1 MAVKKSELYSSL
13 WESCDKLRGGMDAS
27 QYKDYVLVM
36 LFIKYVS
43 DKYAGQPFAPI
54 TIPPGASFDDMV
66 KLKGKM
72 DIGDRINKEII
83 APLAEANQLVG
94 TITVADFDSAEKLGN
109 PKAKRDTLTDLIAV
123 FENPDLDFSKNK
135 ADDDDILGDAYEFL
149 MRHFATES
157 GKSKGQFYTPSE
169 VSRIL
174 AKILQIPKSK
184 HIGDTTIYDP
194 TCGSG
199 SLLLKVA
206 TETNN
211 KATVFGQEK
220 DVANAGLARMNMVL
234 HGNAAA
240 VRNIKTGD
248 TISDPQFKESP
259 TVLKQFDYIVA
270 NPPFSTKN
278 WSSGIEPEN
287 DEFDRFELGIP
298 PEKNGDFAFLLHM
311 VRSLKRNGKAAV
323 ILPHGVLFRGH
334 AEESIRMNL
343 IKKGFIKGVIGLP
356 ANLFYGTGIPACI
369 ILMDKEGAA
378 DRKHIF
384 MMDASKGFIKD
395 GNKNRLREQDLHKI
409 VAVFNSEKELDK
421 YSRKVSIEEIEKNE
435 YNLNIPRYINTQEDE
450 DIQDLHAHLNGG
462 IPVRDIDELNNY
474 WNVYPSLRVILFE
487 KRSEHYVDLKVD
499 KFKIK
504 ETIYGHEEFKA
515 YSKQFNNLLDAWQND
530 TAALL
535 KKQGKD
541 SKPKELI
548 SQIGEDLLMRFS
560 DIALVNKYDVYQHL
574 MDYWNDIMQDDLYVI
589 ASDGWEIGKV
599 PGRKIKSTK
608 NKGVVTHKPIEGIEG
623 IESKLISSELLIE
636 KYFKTE
642 YQAILDKEAKT
653 EEVKAKME
661 ELEEENNG
669 DNGDTF
675 QDCRGGKGAI
685 TKGALESC
693 IKDNKDKESFKV
705 ELKIWNEYLDL
716 FKEEAK
722 IKNEAK
728 EERKKLEKLVWEKY
742 KTLSMDEIQQIVLD
756 LKWLG
761 TVKAAINTEMDS
773 ISQRLT
779 TRIKELGERYDSK
792 LGEITLETH
801 SLESKVAEHL
811 QKMGL
816 EWN

>member
-94 TITVADFDSAEKLGN
+94 TITVADFDSAEKLGS
-109 PKAKRDTLTDLIAV
+109 PKAKRDTLTELIAV

-174 AKILQIPKSK
+174 ARILQIPKSK
-184 HIGDTTIYDP
+184 HNGETTIYDP

-240 VRNIKTGD
+240 VKNIKTGD
-248 TISDPQFKESP
+248 TISEPQFKVNP
-259 TVLKQFDYIVA
+259 TQLKQFDYIVA

-298 PEKNGDFAFLLHM
+298 PEKNGDYAFLLHM
-311 VRSLKRNGKAAV
+311 LRSLKRNGKAAV
-323 ILPHGVLFRGH
+323 ILPHGVLFRGN

-409 VAVFNSEKELDK
+409 VEVFNSENESEK
-421 YSRKVSIEEIEKNE
+421 YSRKVTIEEIEQNE

-462 IPVRDIDELNNY
+462 IPVRDIDALNNY
-474 WNVYPSLRVILFE
+474 WNVYPSLRAVLFE
-487 KRSEHYVDLKVD
+487 KHNDNYVDLKVD
-499 KFKIK
+499 KLKIK
-504 ETIYGHEEFKA
+504 ETIYGHKEFEA
-515 YSKQFNNLLDAWQND
+515 YSKHFNDLLDAWQKD

-541 SKPKELI
+541 CKPKELI

-560 DIALVNKYDVYQHL
+560 DIALVHKYDVYQHL

-653 EEVKAKME
+653 EDVKAKME

-669 DNGDTF
+669 DDGDLF
-675 QDCRGGKGAI
+675 EPCRGKNGKVSKTEINAAI
-685 TKGALESC
+685 KKF
-693 IKDNKDKESFKV
+693 KDNKDYIN
-705 ELKIWNEYLDL
+705 ELNLWKEYLTL
-716 FKEEAK
+716 FEEEAK
-722 IKNEAK
+722 IKKEAK
-728 EERKKLEKLVWEKY
+728 EEREKLEKQIWEKY

-761 TVKAAINTEMDS
+761 NVKAAINTEMDS
-773 ISQRLT
+773 I
-779 TRIKELGERYDSK
+779 
-792 LGEITLETH
+792 
-801 SLESKVAEHL
+801 
-811 QKMGL
+811 
-816 EWN
+816 

>member
-323 ILPHGVLFRGH
+323 ILPHGVLFRGN

-369 ILMDKEGAA
+369 ILMDKESAS

-384 MMDASKGFIKD
+384 VMDASKGFIKD

-409 VAVFNSEKELDK
+409 VDVFNSEKELDK
-421 YSRKVSIEEIEKNE
+421 YSRKVLIEEIEKNE
-435 YNLNIPRYINTQEDE
+435 YNLNIPRYVNTQEDE

-462 IPVRDIDELNNY
+462 IPVRDIDALNHY
-474 WNVYPSLRVILFE
+474 WEVYPSLRGVLFE
-487 KRSEHYVDLKVD
+487 KRNENYVDLKVD

-504 ETIYGHEEFKA
+504 ETIYGHKEFEA
-515 YSKQFNNLLDAWQND
+515 YSNHFNDLLEAWQKD

-541 SKPKELI
+541 CKPKELI
-548 SQIGEDLLMRFS
+548 SQIGEDLLTRFS

-589 ASDGWEIGKV
+589 AADGWETGKV

-623 IESKLISSELLIE
+623 IESKLISSELIIAE
-636 KYFKTE
+636 YFKTE

-653 EEVKAKME
+653 EDVKAKME

-669 DNGDTF
+669 DDGDLF
-675 QDCRGGKGAI
+675 EPCRGKNGKVSKTEINAAI
-685 TKGALESC
+685 KKF
-693 IKDNKDKESFKV
+693 KDNKDYIN
-705 ELKIWNEYLDL
+705 ELNLWKEYLTL
-716 FKEEAK
+716 FEEEAK
-722 IKNEAK
+722 IKKEAK
-728 EERKKLEKLVWEKY
+728 EEREKLEKQIWEKY

-779 TRIKELGERYDSK
+779 TRIKELGERYDTK
-792 LGEITLETH
+792 LGELASETN

-816 EWN
+816 VWS

>member
-54 TIPPGASFDDMV
+54 TIPSGASFDDMV

-94 TITVADFDSAEKLGN
+94 TITVADFDSAEKLGS
-109 PKAKRDTLTDLIAV
+109 PKAKRDTLTELIAV

-174 AKILQIPKSK
+174 ARILQIPKSK
-184 HIGDTTIYDP
+184 HNGETMIYDP

-248 TISDPQFKESP
+248 TISEPQFKVNP
-259 TVLKQFDYIVA
+259 TQLKQFDYIVA

-298 PEKNGDFAFLLHM
+298 PEKNGDYAFLLHM
-311 VRSLKRNGKAAV
+311 LRSLKRNGKAAV

-378 DRKHIF
+378 YRKHIF
-384 MMDASKGFIKD
+384 IMDASKGFIKD

-462 IPVRDIDELNNY
+462 IPVRDIDALNNY
-474 WNVYPSLRVILFE
+474 WNVYPSLRVVLFE
-487 KRSEHYVDLKVD
+487 KRNENYVDLKVD

-504 ETIYGHEEFKA
+504 ETIYGHEEFEA
-515 YSKQFNNLLDAWQND
+515 YSKLFNDLLEAWQKD

-535 KKQGKD
+535 KRQGKD
-541 SKPKELI
+541 CKPKELI

-560 DIALVNKYDVYQHL
+560 DIALVNKYHVYQHL
-574 MDYWNDIMQDDLYVI
+574 MDYWNNIMQDDLYVI

-636 KYFKTE
+636 KYFKNE
-642 YQAILDKEAKT
+642 YQAILNKEAKT

-693 IKDNKDKESFKV
+693 IKNNKDKESFKV
-705 ELKIWNEYLDL
+705 ELKIWKEYLDL

-728 EERKKLEKLVWEKY
+728 EERKKLEKQIWEKY

-761 TVKAAINTEMDS
+761 NVKAAINTEMDS

-779 TRIKELGERYDSK
+779 TRIKELGERYDTK
-792 LGEITLETH
+792 LGELTAETH
-801 SLESKVAEHL
+801 SLESKVSEHL

-816 EWN
+816 VWN

>member
-72 DIGDRINKEII
+72 EIGDRINKEII

-94 TITVADFDSAEKLGN
+94 TITVADFDSAEKLGS
-109 PKAKRDTLTDLIAV
+109 PKTKRDTLTELIAV

-174 AKILQIPKSK
+174 ARILQIPKSK
-184 HIGDTTIYDP
+184 HNGETMIYDP

-240 VRNIKTGD
+240 VTNIKTGD
-248 TISDPQFKESP
+248 TISDPQFKVNP
-259 TVLKQFDYIVA
+259 TQLKQFDYIVA

-298 PEKNGDFAFLLHM
+298 PEKNGDYAFLLHM
-311 VRSLKRNGKAAV
+311 LRSLERNGKAAV

-343 IKKGFIKGVIGLP
+343 VKKGFIKGVIGLP

-409 VAVFNSEKELDK
+409 VAVFNAEKELDK

-462 IPVRDIDELNNY
+462 IPVRDIDALNNY
-474 WNVYPSLRVILFE
+474 WNVYPSLRVVLFE
-487 KRSEHYVDLKVD
+487 KRNEHYVDLKVD

-515 YSKQFNNLLDAWQND
+515 YSKQFNDLLDAWQND

-535 KKQGKD
+535 REQGKD
-541 SKPKELI
+541 CKPKELI
-548 SQIGEDLLMRFS
+548 SQIGEDLLLRFS

-685 TKGALESC
+685 TKGALETC

-761 TVKAAINTEMDS
+761 NVKAAINTEMES

-779 TRIKELGERYDSK
+779 TRIKELGERYDTK
-792 LGEITLETH
+792 LGDLASDTQ
-801 SLESKVAEHL
+801 SLESKVSEHL

-816 EWN
+816 VWS

>member
-1 MAVKKSELYSSL
+1 MAVKKSELYSTL

-43 DKYAGQPFAPI
+43 DKYAGVPFAPI
-54 TIPPGASFDDMV
+54 TIPEGASFDDMV

-109 PKAKRDTLTDLIAV
+109 PKAKRDTLTELIAV

-184 HIGDTTIYDP
+184 HDGITTIYDP

-240 VRNIKTGD
+240 VKNIQTGN
-248 TISDPQFKESP
+248 TISEPQFKDSP
-259 TVLKQFDYIVA
+259 TQLKQFDYIVA
-270 NPPFSTKN
+270 NPPFSDKN

-298 PEKNGDFAFLLHM
+298 PEKNGDYAFLLHM
-311 VRSLKRNGKAAV
+311 IRSLKRNGKAAV
-323 ILPHGVLFRGH
+323 ILPHGVLFRGN

-343 IKKGFIKGVIGLP
+343 IKKGLFKGVIGLP

-369 ILMDKEGAA
+369 ILIDKEGAA
-378 DRKHIF
+378 DCKHIF
-384 MMDASKGFIKD
+384 MIDASKGFIKD
-395 GNKNRLREQDLHKI
+395 GNKNRLREQDIHKI
-409 VAVFNSEKELDK
+409 IDVFNSKKDIEK
-421 YSRKVSIEEIEKNE
+421 YSRKVSIEEIEQNE

-450 DIQDLHAHLNGG
+450 DIQELHAHLNGG
-462 IPVRDIDELNNY
+462 IPDRDIDALKNY
-474 WNVYPSLRVILFE
+474 WEVYPSLRGVLFE
-487 KRSEHYVDLKVD
+487 KRNENYVDLKVD
-499 KFKIK
+499 KFEVR
-504 ETIYGHEEFKA
+504 ETIYGHKEFET
-515 YSKQFNNLLDAWQND
+515 YSKHFNGLLEAWQKD

-541 SKPKELI
+541 CKPKELI
-548 SQIGEDLLMRFS
+548 SQIGEDLLIRFS
-560 DIALVNKYDVYQHL
+560 EIALVNKYDVYQHL
-574 MDYWNDIMQDDLYVI
+574 MDYWNEIMQDDLYVI
-589 ASDGWEIGKV
+589 AADGWEIGKE
-599 PGRKIKSTK
+599 PERKVKKTK
-608 NKGVVTHKPIEGIEG
+608 NKGVITKKDIDGIEG
-623 IESKLISSELLIE
+623 IESKLIPSDLIIE
-636 KYFKTE
+636 QFFKAE
-642 YQAILDKEAKT
+642 YQTILDKEAKT

-661 ELEEENNG
+661 ELEDENNG
-669 DNGDTF
+669 DDGDLF
-675 QDCRGGKGAI
+675 EPCRGKNGKVSKTEITNAI
-685 TKGALESC
+685 KKY
-693 IKDNKDKESFKV
+693 KDNKDYTN
-705 ELKIWNEYLDL
+705 ELKLWKEYLVL
-716 FKEEAK
+716 FEEEAK
-722 IKNEAK
+722 IKKEAK
-728 EERKKLEKLVWEKY
+728 EEREKLEKTVWEKY
-742 KTLSMDEIQQIVLD
+742 KTLTMDEIQQIVLD

-761 TVKAAINTEMDS
+761 TVKEAINTEMDA
-773 ISQRLT
+773 INQRLT
-779 TRIKELGERYDSK
+779 GRIKEIAERYEFT
-792 LGEITLETH
+792 LGSLDNSTKELE
-801 SLESKVAEHL
+801 EKVNGHL
-811 QKMGL
+811 AKMGL
-816 EWN
+816 VWS

>member
-72 DIGDRINKEII
+72 EIGDRINKEII

-94 TITVADFDSAEKLGN
+94 TITVADFDSAEKLGS
-109 PKAKRDTLTDLIAV
+109 PKTKRDTLTELIAV

-174 AKILQIPKSK
+174 ARILQIPKSK
-184 HIGDTTIYDP
+184 HNGETMIYDP

-248 TISDPQFKESP
+248 TISEPQFKVNP
-259 TVLKQFDYIVA
+259 TQLKQFDYIVA

-298 PEKNGDFAFLLHM
+298 PEKNGDYAFLLHM
-311 VRSLKRNGKAAV
+311 LRSLERNGKAAV

-343 IKKGFIKGVIGLP
+343 VKKGFIKGVIGLP

-409 VAVFNSEKELDK
+409 VAVFNAEKELDK

-462 IPVRDIDELNNY
+462 IPVRDIDALNNY
-474 WNVYPSLRVILFE
+474 WNVYPSLRVVLFE
-487 KRSEHYVDLKVD
+487 KRNEHYVDLKVD

-515 YSKQFNNLLDAWQND
+515 YSKQFNDLLDAWQND

-535 KKQGKD
+535 REQGKD
-541 SKPKELI
+541 CKPKELI
-548 SQIGEDLLMRFS
+548 SQIGEDLLLRFS

-685 TKGALESC
+685 TKGALETC

-761 TVKAAINTEMDS
+761 NVKAAINTEMES

-779 TRIKELGERYDSK
+779 TRIKELGERYDTK
-792 LGEITLETH
+792 LGDLASDTQ
-801 SLESKVAEHL
+801 SLESKVSEHL

-816 EWN
+816 VWS

>member
-174 AKILQIPKSK
+174 ARILQIPKSK
-184 HIGDTTIYDP
+184 HNGETMIYDP

-248 TISDPQFKESP
+248 TISEPQFIVNP
-259 TVLKQFDYIVA
+259 TQLKQFDYIVA

-298 PEKNGDFAFLLHM
+298 PEKNGDYAFLLHM
-311 VRSLKRNGKAAV
+311 LRSLKRNGKAAV

-462 IPVRDIDELNNY
+462 IPVRDIDALNNY

-541 SKPKELI
+541 CKPKELI

-779 TRIKELGERYDSK
+779 TRIKELGVRYDSK
-792 LGEITLETH
+792 LGDLTSETQ
-801 SLESKVAEHL
+801 SLESKVSEHL
-811 QKMGL
+811 KKMGL
-816 EWN
+816 VWN

>member
-54 TIPPGASFDDMV
+54 TIPSGASFDDMV

-94 TITVADFDSAEKLGN
+94 TITVADFDSAEKLGS
-109 PKAKRDTLTDLIAV
+109 PKAKRDTLTELIAV

-174 AKILQIPKSK
+174 ARILQIPKSK
-184 HIGDTTIYDP
+184 HNGETMIYDP

-248 TISDPQFKESP
+248 TISEPQFKVNP
-259 TVLKQFDYIVA
+259 TQLKQFDYIVA

-298 PEKNGDFAFLLHM
+298 PEKNGDYAFLLHM
-311 VRSLKRNGKAAV
+311 LRSLKRNGKAAV

-384 MMDASKGFIKD
+384 MMDGSKGFIKD

-462 IPVRDIDELNNY
+462 IPVRDIDALNNY
-474 WNVYPSLRVILFE
+474 WNVYPSLRVVLFE
-487 KRSEHYVDLKVD
+487 KRNENYVDLKVD

-504 ETIYGHEEFKA
+504 ETIYGHEKFKD

-541 SKPKELI
+541 CKPKELI

-685 TKGALESC
+685 TKGALETC
-693 IKDNKDKESFKV
+693 IKVNKDKESFKV

-756 LKWLG
+756 MKWLG
-761 TVKAAINTEMDS
+761 NVKAAINTEMES

-779 TRIKELGERYDSK
+779 TRIKELGERYDTK
-792 LGEITLETH
+792 LGDLASETQ
-801 SLESKVAEHL
+801 SLESKVSEHL
-811 QKMGL
+811 KKMGL
-816 EWN
+816 AWS

>member
-54 TIPPGASFDDMV
+54 TIPSGASFDDMV

-83 APLAEANQLVG
+83 TPLAEANQLVG
-94 TITVADFDSAEKLGN
+94 TITVADFDSAEKLGS
-109 PKAKRDTLTDLIAV
+109 PKAKRDTLTELIAI

-174 AKILQIPKSK
+174 ARILQIPKSK
-184 HIGDTTIYDP
+184 HNGETMIYDP

-248 TISDPQFKESP
+248 TISEPQFKVNP
-259 TVLKQFDYIVA
+259 TQLKQFDYIVA

-298 PEKNGDFAFLLHM
+298 PEKNGDYAFLLHM
-311 VRSLKRNGKAAV
+311 LRSLKRNGKAAV

-384 MMDASKGFIKD
+384 IMDASKGFIKD

-462 IPVRDIDELNNY
+462 IPVRDIDALNNY
-474 WNVYPSLRVILFE
+474 WNVYPSLRVVLFE
-487 KRSEHYVDLKVD
+487 KRNENYVDLKVD

-504 ETIYGHEEFKA
+504 ETIYGHEEFEA
-515 YSKQFNNLLDAWQND
+515 YSKLFNDLLEAWQKD

-535 KKQGKD
+535 KRQGKD
-541 SKPKELI
+541 CKPKELI

-636 KYFKTE
+636 KYFKNE
-642 YQAILDKEAKT
+642 YQAILNKEAKT

-761 TVKAAINTEMDS
+761 NVKAAINTEMDS

-779 TRIKELGERYDSK
+779 TRIKELGERYDTK
-792 LGEITLETH
+792 LGALASETQ
-801 SLESKVAEHL
+801 SLESKVSEHL

-816 EWN
+816 VWS